1 MRSSVDGTHT
11 RAPLF
16 FSSVEKVSKH
26 HSVPGP
32 RPWSLSGNILCALVG
47 TGKTYS
53 TSRVIDWVS
62 QGLETNANDEAFA
75 YFYCNK
81 QDPARSESKEI
92 LRSII
97 RQLATGPWK
106 ENSGSTSV
114 HKTVHSLWLKSR
126 RQGILS
132 TFAQWEACLLELIDT
147 YPRTTIVLDAL
158 DECNAEQRQSLVN
171 LLLTLATRGAHA
183 KPVKI
188 FVAARPEE
196 DIRRHLEDNHVIL
209 MQDKHNAADI
219 DNFVRMKISEHRR
232 WFKLPRDF
240 QNEVVNTLLDK
251 SGDMFLF
258 ASLQIQRLLN
268 CDTKVALQ
276 KRLAKLPDSLKS
288 TYEEMLQSATPDP
301 DERELL
307 DRALE
312 WVISSARP
320 LTTKELLFAVSQ
332 DLESD
337 SIKAQMEDLDED
349 LMLKWTQN
357 LLILD
362 DSPGDGYSQRSPVW
376 RLAHQAVAEYL
387 EENTC
392 HTSSIAHSRSG
403 RVCLLVLLDTFGTN
417 TINSWSYGDE
427 EFTPRDYYKC
437 PCRPTSDFEEHG
449 IHRVLPDALAE
460 YAVYAWPSHVRA
472 QEESVARDMDGLIRV
487 LRQFLGQPDDGS
499 AAYNGWLRHA
509 FGAQKSYSI
518 PNWSIFQTRPMGD
531 SFRADMEMMT
541 PSTLACHL
549 GVYTCLQDWWASS
562 TIDYDRL
569 YRPIKLWHPTLTWER
584 LRLGSH
590 LIFGWSLVALA
601 CVHNERDIIKHLL
614 RNNVRINTKGKND
627 VPPIVTAAVADSV
640 ETVKDLIKCGA
651 DISSPFTVEHGHIL
665 WFATKSNSL
674 GVMRLL
680 FQQPGLSQVQEIEA
694 ILRSFEIGDF
704 ASADAMEI
712 LIDMGVSVNTPL
724 KAGTLLVAAVERGWE
739 NMLCG
744 LLEKGGELILRA
756 DLSYNGI
763 LDAVISNCPA
773 RPSTVTRIIDS
784 GAHVSSSVVTKAWK
798 RMRCLQGPEYH
809 GIESWEEILQLL
821 LARQPDLN
829 ETWTHIGLETSALIE
844 AVSEG
849 DLAQVR
855 LLLAHGAKTNLKVGS
870 ECGDALGCAFQATL
884 DRRAWDG
891 PYPARALINAL
902 VDEGA
907 SLENLEG
914 DRLHTALAAV
924 AFAGLDYIVQKCLNQ
939 GASPYACCSHKY
951 RTALGAAAASEH
963 ARAPAIVQELLNN
976 DLDFNEDYGFFQT
989 ARDALDSPLY
999 KLLDFE
1005 FSTTD
1010 LNGSPDTWLESATVL
1025 ALHHAVWDIDFI
1037 QWDECLQLRR
1047 PNFRKDNAEAL
1058 TKLQL
1063 ALANSRTDFFLKFPG
1078 AASEQEWSIKD
1089 VKGAISDERSILH
1102 RMKDILM
1109 MAEPDIQIPWDP
1121 PSPMTLPA
1129 GSPFPPKFS
1138 P

>member
-1 MRSSVDGTHT
+1 M

-16 FSSVEKVSKH
+16 FSCVEKVSKN
-26 HSVPGP
+26 HSGPGL
-32 RPWSLSGNILCALVG
+32 RLSSLSVDILCTLVG

-53 TSRVIDWVS
+53 TSRVIDWVG

-81 QDPARSESKEI
+81 QDPARSEPKEL
-92 LRSII
+92 LRNII

-106 ENSGSTSV
+106 ESSGSTAV
-114 HKTVHSLWLKSR
+114 HKTVHSLWQKNR

-132 TFAQWEACLLELIDT
+132 TFALWEACLLELIDT

-158 DECNAEQRQSLVN
+158 DECNIEQRQSLIN
-171 LLLTLATRGAHA
+171 LLVTLANRDAHA

-196 DIRRHLEDNHVIL
+196 DIRRHLEEDHVIL

-219 DNFVRMKISEHRR
+219 DIFVRMKISEHRR
-232 WFKLPRDF
+232 WFKMPEDF
-240 QNEVVNTLLDK
+240 QNEVVDTLLEK

-268 CDTKVALQ
+268 CDTKLALR
-276 KRLAKLPDSLKS
+276 KRLEILPDSLKS

-312 WVISSARP
+312 WVTSSARP

-332 DLESD
+332 DPESD
-337 SIKAQMEDLDED
+337 GIKAQMEDLDED

-362 DSPGDGYSQRSPVW
+362 DSPSSGYSQRSPVW

-392 HTSSIAHSRSG
+392 HTSSVAHSRSG

-417 TINSWSYGDE
+417 TINSWSNEDRD
-427 EFTPRDYYKC
+427 FTHRDYYEC
-437 PCRPTSDFEEHG
+437 PCRPTNDFGEHG

-472 QEESVARDMDGLIRV
+472 QEESVARDMDGSTHA

-499 AAYNGWLRHA
+499 AAYNRWLRHA

-518 PNWSIFQTRPMGD
+518 PDWSIFQTRPMGD
-531 SFRADMEMMT
+531 NFRADMEMMT
-541 PSTLACHL
+541 PSTLACHI
-549 GVYTCLQDWWASS
+549 GIYTCLRDWWASS
-562 TIDYDRL
+562 IIDYDRF
-569 YRPIKLWHPTLTWER
+569 YCPISWWNPTLTWQR
-584 LRLGSH
+584 LRLEAYY
-590 LIFGWSLVALA
+590 FGWSLVALA
-601 CVHNERDIIKHLL
+601 CVHNEPDIIKHLL
-614 RNNVRINTKGKND
+614 RNNVRIKTEGEND

-665 WFATKSNSL
+665 WFAMQSNSL

-680 FQQPGLSQVQEIEA
+680 LQQPGLSQVQEIESM
-694 ILRSFEIGDF
+694 LSTFKVEDF
-704 ASADAMEI
+704 ASADAMEM

-724 KAGTLLVAAVERGWE
+724 NAGTLLIAAVERGWE
-739 NMLCG
+739 NMLYG
-744 LLEKGGELILRA
+744 LLEKGGELIIQA
-756 DLSYNGI
+756 DLSYDGI

-784 GAHVSSSVVTKAWK
+784 GAHVSSKTITRAWERTRK
-798 RMRCLQGPEYH
+798 CLQDPGYH
-809 GIESWEEILQLL
+809 GIESWKEILLLL

-829 ETWTHIGLETSALIE
+829 ETWTNIGLKTSALIE
-844 AVSEG
+844 AVSKG

-855 LLLAHGAKTNLKVGS
+855 LLLAHGARADLKVQS
-870 ECGDALGCAFQATL
+870 ECGDALGCVFQATL
-884 DRRAWDG
+884 DRSSWDG

-907 SLENLEG
+907 NLENLEV

-924 AFAGLDYIVQKCLNQ
+924 AFAGLENMVQESLNR

-976 DLDFNEDYGFFQT
+976 GTNVNEYYSFFQT

-999 KLLDFE
+999 KLLDFD
-1005 FSTTD
+1005 S
-1010 LNGSPDTWLESATVL
+1010 
-1025 ALHHAVWDIDFI
+1025 
-1037 QWDECLQLRR
+1037 R
-1047 PNFRKDNAEAL
+1047 PQ
-1058 TKLQL
+1058 T
-1063 ALANSRTDFFLKFPG
+1063 
-1078 AASEQEWSIKD
+1078 
-1089 VKGAISDERSILH
+1089 
-1102 RMKDILM
+1102 
-1109 MAEPDIQIPWDP
+1109 
-1121 PSPMTLPA
+1121 
-1129 GSPFPPKFS
+1129 
-1138 P
+1138 

>member
-1 MRSSVDGTHT
+1 M
-11 RAPLF
+11 
-16 FSSVEKVSKH
+16 EKVSKH

-32 RPWSLSGNILCALVG
+32 RPSSLSGNILCALVG

-53 TSRVIDWVS
+53 TSRVIDWVG
-62 QGLETNANDEAFA
+62 QGLETSANDEAFA

-81 QDPARSESKEI
+81 QDPARSEPKEI

-158 DECNAEQRQSLVN
+158 DECNAEQRQSLIN
-171 LLLTLATRGAHA
+171 LLVTLATRGAHA

-196 DIRRHLEDNHVIL
+196 DIRRHLEDDHVIL

-240 QNEVVNTLLDK
+240 QNEVVDTLLDK

-332 DLESD
+332 DPESD
-337 SIKAQMEDLDED
+337 GIKAQMEDLDED
-349 LMLKWTQN
+349 LMLKWAQN

-362 DSPGDGYSQRSPVW
+362 DSPSSGYSQRSPVW
-376 RLAHQAVAEYL
+376 RLAHQAVAVYL

-392 HTSSIAHSRSG
+392 HTSSVAHSRSG

-427 EFTPRDYYKC
+427 EFTPRDYYEC
-437 PCRPTSDFEEHG
+437 PCRPTSNFGERG

-472 QEESVARDMDGLIRV
+472 QEGSVARDMDGLIRV

-509 FGAQKSYSI
+509 FGAQKLYSI
-518 PNWSIFQTRPMGD
+518 PDWSIFQTRPMGD
-531 SFRADMEMMT
+531 SYSFRADMEMMK
-541 PSTLACHL
+541 PSTLACHF
-549 GVYTCLQDWWASS
+549 GIYTCLRDWWASS
-562 TIDYDRL
+562 LIDYDRL
-569 YRPIKLWHPTLTWER
+569 YYPIAWWNPTLTWQR
-584 LRLGSH
+584 LRLGPK
-590 LIFGWSLVALA
+590 LGWSLVALA

-614 RNNVRINTKGKND
+614 KNNVRINTEGKKD

-665 WFATKSNSL
+665 WFAMQSNSL
-674 GVMRLL
+674 GVMKLL
-680 FQQPGLSQVQEIEA
+680 LQQPGLSQVQEVEAMLSSFKIE
-694 ILRSFEIGDF
+694 DF
-704 ASADAMEI
+704 ASADAMEM

-724 KAGTLLVAAVERGWE
+724 EAGTLLVAAVERGWE
-739 NMLCG
+739 NMLYG
-744 LLEKGGELILRA
+744 LLEKGGEAILQA
-756 DLSYNGI
+756 NLSYDGV
-763 LDAVISNCPA
+763 LEAVISNCPP
-773 RPSTVTRIIDS
+773 RPSTVTLTIDR
-784 GAHVSSSVVTKAWK
+784 GAHVSSRVVTRAWE
-798 RMRCLQGPEYH
+798 RMRWCLQRPGYH
-809 GIESWEEILQLL
+809 DIESWKEIIQLL
-821 LARQPDLN
+821 LACKPDLN
-829 ETWTHIGLETSALIE
+829 ETWTYTGLKTSALIG

-849 DLAQVR
+849 DLNHVR
-855 LLLAHGAKTNLKVGS
+855 LLLAHGAKAKLKVES
-870 ECGDALGCAFQATL
+870 ECGDALCCVFQATL
-884 DRRAWDG
+884 DRSAWDG
-891 PYPARALINAL
+891 PYPARALIDAL
-902 VDEGA
+902 VDAGA

-914 DRLHTALAAV
+914 DRLHVALAAV
-924 AFAGLDYIVQKCLNQ
+924 SFAGLENMVRESLNR
-939 GASPYACCSHKY
+939 GASPHACCGHKY

-976 DLDFNEDYGFFQT
+976 CTDVNEDYSFFQT

-1010 LNGSPDTWLESATVL
+1010 LNGGPDTWLESATVL
-1025 ALHHAVWDIDFI
+1025 ALHHAVSDIDFM

-1058 TKLQL
+1058 VKLQL
-1063 ALANSRTDFFLKFPG
+1063 ALANSRTGFFLKFPG

-1089 VKGAISDERSILH
+1089 AKEAIFDERSILH

-1109 MAEPDIQIPWDP
+1109 LAVPDIELSWEP
-1121 PSPMTLPA
+1121 PSPMTPPA
-1129 GSPFPPKFS
+1129 GSPFPPKLS
-1138 P
+1138 PQ